1 VYSREP
7 IMLTNPAAPFMRAMR
22 MMVVTMMLVAA
33 LGAASRQTG
42 QDLAIAIAIS
52 NVIVINPCRDAT
64 ESGRTVIVESG
75 RIRAVQPA
83 SMPTPTGAR
92 VIDGTGKYLIP
103 GLWDSHVHLTKA
115 GVTSLPLFLANG
127 VTAVRDMGSDLDE
140 LVGWR
145 SRIAAGTLAG
155 PRIKTS
161 GQMLESQ
168 ANVDRMKR
176 EGGVEPVDRLR
187 IGLATPADAQRA
199 VDRLAADGA
208 DLIKVRSTPDLNTFR
223 ATADAARRH
232 GLRLACHPVGGPADL
247 AQARTGSI
255 EHWVSYPPLR
265 SRPDTERRALWAE
278 LAAVGTF
285 ISTTFV
291 NVDQSILVPYEEA
304 RRRVDDV
311 AAKLDPRRKYI
322 GGYLVEDWREQVE
335 EKKAESIEPFRKD
348 VPGFVGDLRELRE
361 ARVPFLAG
369 TDVGVAFM
377 YPGFT
382 LHDELD
388 LLVHRL
394 GFSPMETLRIATHNP
409 AMFFGLEKEIGC
421 LEAGQIADLV
431 LLDANPLSDI
441 RNTRTIRGVIT
452 AGRWLDR
459 SALDQML
466 SKVEQQMK
474 LSMERATNAREGSLP
489 LTLLTFH

>member
-1 VYSREP
+1 
-7 IMLTNPAAPFMRAMR
+7 MLASAAAPFMRAMR
-22 MMVVTMMLVAA
+22 IIVVMMMVVAA

-42 QDLAIAIAIS
+42 QDLVIAIR
-52 NVIVINPCRDAT
+52 NVILINPCRDAT
-64 ESGRTVIVESG
+64 QSGRTVIVESG

-83 SMPTPTGAR
+83 SMPTPSGAR

-127 VTAVRDMGSDLDE
+127 VTAVRDMGSDLHE
-140 LVGWR
+140 LVDWR

-168 ANVDRMKR
+168 ANVDRMRR

-208 DLIKVRSTPDLNTFR
+208 DLIKVRSTPDLDTFR
-223 ATADAARRH
+223 ATAEAARRH
-232 GLRLACHPVGGPADL
+232 GLRLACHPVAGLADL
-247 AQARTGSI
+247 AQARIGSI
-255 EHWVSYPPLR
+255 EHWVSYPPVQG
-265 SRPDTERRALWAE
+265 RPGTEQRALFAQ
-278 LAAVGTF
+278 LAAAGTF
-285 ISTTFV
+285 MSTTFV
-291 NVDQSILVPYEEA
+291 NVDQSILVAYEEA

-311 AAKLDPRRKYI
+311 AAKLDPRRKYV

-335 EKKAESIEPFRKD
+335 EKKTESIEPFRKD
-348 VPGFVGDLRELRE
+348 VPGFVGDLRELRN

-369 TDVGVAFM
+369 TDVGVAFI

-409 AMFFGLEKEIGC
+409 AMFFALEKEMGC

-441 RNTRTIRGVIT
+441 RNTRTIRGVMT
-452 AGRWLDR
+452 DGRWLDR
-459 SALDQML
+459 SALDSML
-466 SKVEQQMK
+466 AKVEQQMK
-474 LSMERATNAREGSLP
+474 LSIEKATDAHEGSLP
-489 LTLLTFH
+489 PTLLTLH

>member
-1 VYSREP
+1 
-7 IMLTNPAAPFMRAMR
+7 MLGSAGALFMLDVR
-22 MMVVTMMLVAA
+22 MIVVTVMLVAA
-33 LGAASRQTG
+33 LGATSRETG
-42 QDLAIAIAIS
+42 QDLVIAIR
-52 NVIVINPCRDAT
+52 NVSVINPCRDAT
-64 ESGRTVIVESG
+64 ESGRTVIVEGG
-75 RIRAVQPA
+75 RIGAVQPA
-83 SMPTPTGAR
+83 SMPTPAGTR

-115 GVTSLPLFLANG
+115 GVTSLSLFLANG
-127 VTAVRDMGSDLDE
+127 ITAVRDIGSDLHE
-140 LVGWR
+140 LVSWR

-168 ANVDRMKR
+168 VNVDRMKR
-176 EGGVEPVDRLR
+176 QGGVEPVDRLR
-187 IGLATPADAQRA
+187 IGLATPADARRA
-199 VDRLAADGA
+199 VNRLAAEGA
-208 DLIKVRSTPDLNTFR
+208 DLIKVRSTPDLDTFR
-223 ATADAARRH
+223 ATVDAARQH
-232 GLRLACHPVGGPADL
+232 GLRVASHPVQGPAEL
-247 AQARTGSI
+247 AQARVGSI
-255 EHWVSYPPLR
+255 EHWVSYPPLQ
-265 SRPDTERRALWAE
+265 SRPRNERRALFAQ
-278 LAAVGTF
+278 LAAAGTF

-311 AAKLDPRRKYI
+311 AATFDPRRKYV

-335 EKKAESIEPFRKD
+335 EKKTESVEPFRKE
-348 VPGFVGDLRELRE
+348 VPGFVNDLRELRQ

-394 GFSPMETLRIATHNP
+394 GFSPMETLRIATYNP
-409 AMFFGLEKEIGC
+409 VIFFGLEKEIGC
-421 LEAGQIADLV
+421 LEAGQVADLV
-431 LLDANPLSDI
+431 LLDGNPLSDI
-441 RNTRTIRGVIT
+441 RNTRTIRGVMT

-459 SALDQML
+459 PALDQML
-466 SKVEQQMK
+466 SNVEQQMK
-474 LSMERATNAREGSLP
+474 LSMKQAMDARNGGLP
-489 LTLLTFH
+489 LTLLTLR